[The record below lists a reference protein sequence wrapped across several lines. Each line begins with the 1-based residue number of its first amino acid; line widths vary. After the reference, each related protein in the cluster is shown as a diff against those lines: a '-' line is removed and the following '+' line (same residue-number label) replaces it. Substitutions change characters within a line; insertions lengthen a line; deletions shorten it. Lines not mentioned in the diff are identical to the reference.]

1 MILIIIISYSLFY
14 YQEKIAE
21 ENIKNEMFLQQRDE
35 QIESTKIM
43 AEHISSDLKLIM
55 SILQGLTDSIYLQQG
70 ELYGDKIEK
79 LFRAFNLPYNNDT
92 VALGNEIFDRNE
104 YLKSLIEP

>member
-1 MILIIIISYSLFY
+1 MTLIIPLRFFSDNKSKLSIISMILIIIISYSLFY

-35 QIESTKIM
+35 QIESTKVM

-70 ELYGDKIEK
+70 ELYGD
-79 LFRAFNLPYNNDT
+79 R
-92 VALGNEIFDRNE
+92 
-104 YLKSLIEP
+104 S